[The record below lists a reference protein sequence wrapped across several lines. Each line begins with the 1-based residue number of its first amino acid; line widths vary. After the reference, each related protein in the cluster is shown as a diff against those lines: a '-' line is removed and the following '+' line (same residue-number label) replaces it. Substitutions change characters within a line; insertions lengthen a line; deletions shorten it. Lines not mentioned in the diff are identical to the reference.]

1 MRWASRFLVLAAVAL
16 TACGSD
22 SPDKATNSQ
31 GGGQQLTIYSSLPLQ
46 GAARVQSDAAVKG
59 ARLALQQAG
68 GKAGAFKIAFKSLD
82 DSTAQAGGWEPNATS
97 ANARKAAQDKSTIG
111 YIGEFNSGAT
121 AVSLPILNEAGIA
134 QVSPGNTA
142 VGITSNDP
150 GASPGEP
157 DKYYPTGVRTY
168 ARVLPKDTYQGAA
181 LVAVAKEKGCASAYV
196 LNDKEVYGAG
206 LAKNVEL
213 AAKKAGL
220 EIKGDEGIDKNAANY
235 RSLASKIKGTRAQC
249 FIYAGIT
256 ANNAVQIF
264 KDMAVALPDAALL
277 GPEGVGESG
286 FFDSKDGGLPADVA
300 KRVLITIP
308 GVAPE
313 EYPPAGKEFLKAYA
327 AKYGENSSDRY
338 AVYGYE
344 SMSLL
349 LDAIKRAGDAGNDRL
364 SVAKQRLATKD
375 HEGVFGKYSID
386 RNGDITL
393 TPYGIY
399 RIQDGALSSTIPSR
413 ADTSRPPA
421 PGNGARAAGRARYGW
436 VGGPSSPQPMTPA
449 FLYCHRYLRG
459 GAARNFERPAA
470 RVSGPSRVHS
480 AIDSS
485 CVRISPLAVETNVER
500 CAASV
505 VKNAPSA
512 TGTATS
518 IACSKPLNGSSP
530 SAWCLGPKLA
540 PM

>member
-1 MRWASRFLVLAAVAL
+1 MKRLLVLAAAAL
-16 TACGSD
+16 TAAACRSDPPAPAWGSG
-22 SPDKATNSQ
+22 SPAKPTGGN

-46 GAARVQSDAAVKG
+46 GAARVQSEAAVKG
-59 ARLALQQAG
+59 ARLALEQAG
-68 GKAGAFKIAFKSLD
+68 GKAGTFKVVFKSLD
-82 DSTAQAGGWEPNATS
+82 DSTAQAAGWEPNATS

-111 YIGEFNSGAT
+111 YIGEFNCGAT
-121 AVSLPILNEAGIA
+121 AVSLPILNEAQIA

-142 VGITSNDP
+142 VGITSSDP

-181 LVAVAKEKGCASAYV
+181 LVAVAKEKQCASAYV

-213 AAKKAGL
+213 SAKKVGL

-235 RSLASKIKGTRAQC
+235 RSLASKIKGTGAQC

-264 KDMAVALPDAALL
+264 KDIAVALPDAPLF

-286 FFDSKDGGLPADVA
+286 FFDPKDGGLPADVA

-313 EYPPAGKEFLKAYA
+313 EYPPAGKEFLSAYET
-327 AKYGENSSDRY
+327 KFGEKNPDRY

-349 LDAIKRAGDAGNDRL
+349 LDAIKRAGENGSDRAAVVDQL
-364 SVAKQRLATKD
+364 MSTKNR
-375 HEGVFGKYSID
+375 EGVFGKYSID
-386 RNGDITL
+386 PNGDITL

-399 RIQDGALSSTIPSR
+399 RIEDGALVFDHT
-413 ADTSRPPA
+413 
-421 PGNGARAAGRARYGW
+421 
-436 VGGPSSPQPMTPA
+436 
-449 FLYCHRYLRG
+449 
-459 GAARNFERPAA
+459 
-470 RVSGPSRVHS
+470 
-480 AIDSS
+480 
-485 CVRISPLAVETNVER
+485 
-500 CAASV
+500 
-505 VKNAPSA
+505 VK
-512 TGTATS
+512 G
-518 IACSKPLNGSSP
+518 
-530 SAWCLGPKLA
+530 
-540 PM
+540 